1 MEYQC
6 LTIKPSQ
13 IVDLMYNSGIL
24 PTIYACRFNKENSD
38 QFLHEILHGIC
49 NVDTY

>member
-24 PTIYACRFNKENSD
+24 PTIYACRFDK
-38 QFLHEILHGIC
+38 EILTNFYIKYYMAY
-49 NVDTY
+49 VM